1 MANIE
6 VDFLIFPTVR
16 RLGAEWNWSIK
27 ALSPAQG
34 AAQVWGGDGSSVEAD
49 AAKAAY
55 GACDG
60 LAKEFACEQGV
71 ERACSVEMR
80 EAEAGR
86 RWTIK
91 STQARRSSPLEFASL
106 GTYTR
111 QQRTH

>member
-1 MANIE
+1 MDVVDDWMANG
-6 VDFLIFPTVR
+6 VPLARTSGNGVAASVAFGDLAMAFVCGVR
-16 RLGAEWNWSIK
+16 KLVCVS
-27 ALSPAQG
+27 
-34 AAQVWGGDGSSVEAD
+34 AAWSVER
-49 AAKAAY
+49 
-55 GACDG
+55 GAWS
-60 LAKEFACEQGV
+60 V